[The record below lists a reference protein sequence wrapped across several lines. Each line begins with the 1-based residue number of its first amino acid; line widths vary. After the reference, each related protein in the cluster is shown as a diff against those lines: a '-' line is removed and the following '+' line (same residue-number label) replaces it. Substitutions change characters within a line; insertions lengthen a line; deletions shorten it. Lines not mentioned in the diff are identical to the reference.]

1 MIWKYFFIFLKRNI
15 DLGNTTNRVEIL
27 KTVNKPTFKSSM
39 SSDQKI
45 IEVKNLSKQ
54 FKELKAV
61 NDLSLNV
68 FSGDVFGFLGPNGA
82 GKSTTIRMLLT
93 LISPTKGDIKI
104 FGKSLKENRI
114 EILRK
119 IGAIVEKPDFY
130 GFLSAYKNL
139 EILAKLS
146 GVESTRKRIMDVL
159 ALVGLDRRHKSKVK
173 TFSHG
178 MKQRLGIAQALLH
191 DPELIIL
198 DEPTTGLDPQ
208 GMKEIRDL
216 ILHLSKDQK
225 KTIFLSSHILY
236 EVEMVAE
243 RMIIINNGATQVE
256 GFVEELLNKNDL
268 RVTFEVD
275 DVSKVRQLLNNTG
288 WIQRLS
294 SETKNRVV
302 FSLKNTEIAELNK
315 YLVENKVSVS
325 AVIPTRSLEEYF
337 LQMTEKSI

>member
-1 MIWKYFFIFLKRNI
+1 MPDN
-15 DLGNTTNRVEIL
+15 N
-27 KTVNKPTFKSSM
+27 
-39 SSDQKI
+39 KI

-61 NDLSLNV
+61 DDLNLNV
-68 FSGDVFGFLGPNGA
+68 YAGDVFGFLGPNGA

-93 LISPTKGDIKI
+93 LISPTKGEIKI
-104 FGKSLKENRI
+104 FGKSLKESRI

-139 EILAKLS
+139 EILGKLS
-146 GVESTRKRIMDVL
+146 GIESPKKRIMEVL
-159 ALVGLDRRHKSKVK
+159 GLVGLEKRFKSKVK

-178 MKQRLGIAQALLH
+178 MKQRLGIAQALIH

-216 ILHLSKDQK
+216 IIHLSKDQK

-236 EVEMVAE
+236 EVEMVAD
-243 RMIIINNGATQVE
+243 RMIIINKGSTQVE
-256 GFVEELLNKNDL
+256 GDVQGLLNKNNL
-268 RVTFEVD
+268 KVTFEVD
-275 DVSKVRQLLNNTG
+275 DTTKVRSLLSNTR
-288 WIQRLS
+288 WLEKFD
-294 SETKNRVV
+294 SETKSRVI
-302 FSLKNTEIAELNK
+302 FSLKNTEIADLNK
-315 YLVENKVSVS
+315 YLVDNNIPVS

-337 LQMTEKSI
+337 LQITEKSI